1 MNTLFLRMVE
11 LEAYI
16 GLRSAT
22 IYKKVREGLFPPPLK
37 IGEGQRAVSVWRRDE
52 VDAFVERLTKERDE
66 RHPYNPEA
74 VKSVYRSSGR
84 PRKAKAVEAEVA
96 A

>member
-1 MNTLFLRMVE
+1 MQTVFLRMVE
-11 LEAYI
+11 LETYL

-22 IYKKVREGLFPPPLK
+22 IYKYVREGRFPPPLK
-37 IGEGQRAVSVWRRDE
+37 IGDGPRAVSVWRRDE

-66 RHPYNPEA
+66 KRPYNPED
-74 VKSVYRSSGR
+74 VQTVYRPNGR

>member
-1 MNTLFLRMVE
+1 MNTVFMRMVE
-11 LEAYI
+11 LEAYLN
-16 GLRSAT
+16 LRSAT

-37 IGEGQRAVSVWRRDE
+37 IGEGPRAVSVWRRDE

-66 RHPYNPEA
+66 RQPYNPET
-74 VKSVYRSSGR
+74 VKSVYRPNGR
-84 PRKAKAVEAEVA
+84 PRKAKAAEADVA